1 MSQDSS
7 APPVD
12 PIAASIAG
20 PEQAT
25 AMRRV

>member
-1 MSQDSS
+1 MSQGSS

-12 PIAASIAG
+12 PITASIAG
-20 PEQAT
+20 PEPAT